1 MDIYEIFER
10 GALANQALDSVGT
23 YEQMIEK
30 LKADE
35 VPVNDMKE
43 LLINLY
49 TVVNDDYKNRVEL
62 VKSDIEENGIELL
75 EETYGLDDY
84 AIATIV
90 SEKLEKDTR

>member
-10 GALANQALDSVGT
+10 GALANQALDSIGT

-62 VKSDIEENGIELL
+62 VKSDIEENGTELL

-90 SEKLEKDTR
+90 SEELEKDTK

>member
-90 SEKLEKDTR
+90 SEKLEKDTK